1 MWLCFWLPLNKTIV
15 WQVQNYAVG
24 FSLFQ
29 RAVVKDRQLSS
40 LISVLKG
47 LYMNTSDSQVLPKC
61 EFRVFVKVSQNSN
74 LDVLSLFNL
83 F

>member
-1 MWLCFWLPLNKTIV
+1 M
-15 WQVQNYAVG
+15 
-24 FSLFQ
+24 
-29 RAVVKDRQLSS
+29 VKDRQLSS